1 MITIDSKINKQIA
14 KTFHLKVCMLHE
26 NSKYKFFMQ
35 LIMRKKLQM
44 NLFVKSLL
52 NNEYITT
59 FQETLK
65 YLEKLFIK

>member
-52 NNEYITT
+52 NNDIAT

-65 YLEKLFIK
+65 YLEKLLIK

>member
-14 KTFHLKVCMLHE
+14 KNLSLEGMLHE

-52 NNEYITT
+52 NNEIYSNFSKGI
-59 FQETLK
+59 
-65 YLEKLFIK
+65 KLS

>member
-52 NNEYITT
+52 NNEIYSN
-59 FQETLK
+59 FSRD
-65 YLEKLFIK
+65 IKVSWKVAY

>member
-52 NNEYITT
+52 NNEIYSN
-59 FQETLK
+59 FSRD
-65 YLEKLFIK
+65 IKVS

>member
-52 NNEYITT
+52 NNGNI
-59 FQETLK
+59 
-65 YLEKLFIK
+65 

>member
-52 NNEYITT
+52 NNEIYSNFSKGI
-59 FQETLK
+59 
-65 YLEKLFIK
+65 KLS